1 MTSAISDVPDQDL
14 REQAA
19 QHTLAANPLVG
30 VRGRDIAE
38 SAHVLIAHMLRNPGV
53 AARQYLSF
61 LGELG
66 RIATGSSELA
76 PSPGDSV
83 PGRTAAPASC
93 GSPITQSYSPM
104 PEEPSS

>member
-38 SAHVLIAHMLRNPGV
+38 SARTPAVAIGTLALLAMILALLR
-53 AARQYLSF
+53 
-61 LGELG
+61 
-66 RIATGSSELA
+66 
-76 PSPGDSV
+76 
-83 PGRTAAPASC
+83 
-93 GSPITQSYSPM
+93 
-104 PEEPSS
+104 